1 MASGT
6 LIANLHTDARSFV
19 VLAGHVFAYDR
30 GDAARRAAA
39 EDHARAHAVPDA
51 LRRRA
56 PSGAR
61 ALERHPQDPRDL
73 HLRDADV
80 LADLALREVLD
91 EAQVEDAVL
100 ARRERAHAA
109 AHDVAAL
116 DEPERRAL
124 AADRLAERARLA
136 VGAAGGVLERRR
148 PRRRGELEAGEH
160 ALDAELGV
168 VGELLR
174 RRRAAVARGELLDRA
189 GQRQHALLVA
199 AGHLH
204 RPRVVAV
211 VALELADDRRDRVRG
226 ELAAALGVEALD
238 GAQQAD
244 ARDLDE
250 VVERLGAA
258 AVAAGEAAGER
269 HEALDELVAGAEV
282 AEACVPAEQALDARI
297 ARLGGAGQR
306 VPARR
311 RRDSGL
317 SGDRTDLQV
326 TSGERRIA

>member
-1 MASGT
+1 MRSRTSPGVATCGSSGDAPT
-6 LIANLHTDARSFV
+6 ARSV
-19 VLAGHVFAYDR
+19 AIDR
-30 GDAARRAAA
+30 RRPGPRRLPRRAG
-39 EDHARAHAVPDA
+39 P
-51 LRRRA
+51 
-56 PSGAR
+56 GAR
-61 ALERHPQDPRDL
+61 ALERRAQDPRDL

-100 ARRERAHAA
+100 ARRERADAA
-109 AHDVAAL
+109 RHDVAAL
-116 DEPERRAL
+116 DERDRRVL

-136 VGAAGGVLERRR
+136 VGAAGGVLEGRR
-148 PRRRGELEAGEH
+148 PRRRGAVGGREH
-160 ALDAELGV
+160 ALEAEVGV

-189 GQRQHALLVA
+189 RQRQHALLVA

-204 RPRVVAV
+204 RPRLVAV

-258 AVAAGEAAGER
+258 AVAAGGGGGGGGGE
-269 HEALDELVAGAEV
+269 AGA
-282 AEACVPAEQALDARI
+282 
-297 ARLGGAGQR
+297 G
-306 VPARR
+306 
-311 RRDSGL
+311 
-317 SGDRTDLQV
+317 
-326 TSGERRIA
+326 